1 MVIND
6 TKKNVLLGQ
15 SVEEQVKN
23 IDDNF
28 TSLFDT
34 VDDLNDGINTS
45 GFITKDVDNLTNYT
59 VKTETGTDI
68 ELSLNTTNY
77 TMTLNLK
84 NAAGTIVSTDTIDFP
99 IESMVVNAT
108 YASGTLT
115 LTLQNGNTLDI
126 DISAIISGLVPDTR
140 TVNGK
145 QLNANVTLTQDDV
158 SDGTTYKRY
167 SQTEKTKLAGISEG
181 ANKYTHPSYTARAKG
196 LYRITV
202 DATGHVSAVEEVGVA
217 STTADGL
224 MSKTDKANVDA
235 NTAAR
240 HSHSNKTLLDTY
252 DQTNANIKDAV
263 TKKHSHSNKTVLDN
277 TTASYTTAEKE
288 KLAAIDDSLKNVTA
302 DQIGKVKDVKVNGT
316 SVLGTDGVAAITI
329 ADLEADFVSVA
340 TTDSVWKTSGI
351 TVNGTIYQAIRVE
364 KTDSALG
371 VFNSAG
377 QEIIVQKVV
386 AKENNVDYLYL
397 CVGTAKIACTIRK
410 LSGGA
415 VGTGGSG
422 GGVKYLHQLHISGHD
437 NGIEVNFAM
446 CAMYVSN
453 SDTKI
458 ETFGQLFL
466 ALEAG
471 RMMATGYCGSTNAT
485 NPVYCL
491 TQSENNGNLTIHT
504 VTNSGDGAVEI
515 DPGVV
520 SFPSI
525 TDNVIPI

>member
-1 MVIND
+1 MAIND

-34 VDDLNDGINTS
+34 VDDLNDGINSS
-45 GFITKDVDNLTNYT
+45 GFITKDVNDLTNYT

-68 ELSLNTTNY
+68 ELSLDTKNY
-77 TMTLNLK
+77 KMTLNLK
-84 NAAGTIVSTDTIDFP
+84 NAEGTVVSTQTIDFP

-115 LTLQNGNTLDI
+115 LTLQNGETLDV

-158 SDGTTYKRY
+158 SDGTTYKRF
-167 SQTEKTKLAGISEG
+167 SQTEKTKLSGIAEG
-181 ANKYTHPSYTARAKG
+181 ANKYTHPSYTVRTKG
-196 LYRITV
+196 LYKITV

-224 MSKTDKANVDA
+224 MSKTDKA
-235 NTAAR
+235 
-240 HSHSNKTLLDTY
+240 KLD
-252 DQTNANIKDAV
+252 
-263 TKKHSHSNKTVLDN
+263 
-277 TTASYTTAEKE
+277 
-288 KLAAIDDSLKNVTA
+288 AIDDSLQNVTA

-329 ADLEADFVSVA
+329 EALKADFVSVA
-340 TTDSVWKTSGI
+340 TTDSVWKTNGI

-371 VFNSAG
+371 VFNSSG

-422 GGVKYLHQLHISGHD
+422 TVTHKYLHQLYISGRE
-437 NGIEVNFAM
+437 NGIEVTFGIF
-446 CAMYVSN
+446 AMYVSN

-458 ETFGQLFL
+458 ETFGQLVL
-466 ALEAG
+466 ALAPH
-471 RMMATGYCGSTNAT
+471 RMMATGYCGSTNTT

-491 TQSENNGNLTIHT
+491 TQSTNNNGNFTIHT

-520 SFPSI
+520 SFGSI
-525 TDNVIPI
+525 DDNVIQI

>member
-1 MVIND
+1 MAIND

-34 VDDLNDGINTS
+34 VDDLNDGITKS
-45 GFITKDVDNLTNYT
+45 GFITKDVKDLTNYT
-59 VKTETGTDI
+59 VKDETGTDI
-68 ELSLNTTNY
+68 ELLLNTNNY
-77 TMTLNLK
+77 QMTLKLK
-84 NAAGTIVSTDTIDFP
+84 NAAGTAVSTQTIDFP

-115 LTLQNGNTLDI
+115 LTLQNGTTLDV

-158 SDGTTYKRY
+158 SDGTTYKRF
-167 SQTEKTKLAGISEG
+167 SQTEKTKLSGIEEG
-181 ANKYTHPSYTARAKG
+181 ANKYTHPSYTTRTKG
-196 LYRITV
+196 LYKITV
-202 DATGHVSAVEEVGVA
+202 DATGHVSAVEEVSVA

-224 MSKTDKANVDA
+224 MSKTDKANVNA

-240 HSHSNKTLLDTY
+240 HSHGNKTLLDTY

-277 TTASYTTAEKE
+277 TTESYTTADKE
-288 KLAAIDDSLKNVTA
+288 KLDAIDDSLKNVTA

-316 SVLGTDGVAAITI
+316 SVLGTDGVAAITV
-329 ADLEADFVSVA
+329 ADLAAGFVSIA
-340 TTDSVWKTSGI
+340 TDNAAWTTQ
-351 TVNGTIYQAIRVE
+351 TLNGTTYQAIKVA
-364 KTDSALG
+364 KTDTALG
-371 VFNSAG
+371 VFNSSG
-377 QEIIVQKVV
+377 QEMVVQKVY
-386 AKENNVDYLYL
+386 DDSYLYL
-397 CVGTAKIACTIRK
+397 CVGTAKVACTVRK

-422 GGVKYLHQLHISGHD
+422 TVTHKYLHQLYISGRE
-437 NGIEVNFAM
+437 NGIEVTFGI

-458 ETFGQLFL
+458 ETFGQLVL
-466 ALEAG
+466 ALASR
-471 RMMATGYCGSTNAT
+471 RMMATGYCGGTNT
-485 NPVYCL
+485 TKPVYCL
-491 TQSENNGNLTIHT
+491 TQSINNNGNFTIHT

-520 SFPSI
+520 SFGSI
-525 TDNVIPI
+525 EDNVITI

>member
-1 MVIND
+1 MAIND

-28 TSLFDT
+28 TSLFDR
-34 VDDLNDGINTS
+34 VDDLNDGINNS
-45 GFITKDVDNLTNYT
+45 GFITKDVNNLTNYT

-68 ELSLNTTNY
+68 ELSLDTNNY
-77 TMTLNLK
+77 KMTLSLK
-84 NAAGTIVSTDTIDFP
+84 NAAGTIVSTSTIDFP

-108 YASGTLT
+108 YSSGKLT
-115 LTLQNGNTLDI
+115 LTLQNGNTLDV

-145 QLNANVTLTQDDV
+145 KLNANVTLTQDDV
-158 SDGTTYKRY
+158 SDGTTYKRF
-167 SQTEKTKLAGISEG
+167 SQTEKTKLSGIAEG
-181 ANKYTHPSYTARAKG
+181 ANKYTHPSYTAKTKG
-196 LYRITV
+196 LYKITV
-202 DATGHVSAVEEVGVA
+202 DATGHVSEVEEVGVA

-224 MSKTDKANVDA
+224 MSKTDKANINA

-240 HSHSNKTLLDTY
+240 HSHGNKTLLDTY
-252 DQTNANIKDAV
+252 NQTNENIKDAV

-277 TTASYTTAEKE
+277 TTESYTTAEKE

-329 ADLEADFVSVA
+329 ADLEADFVSVT
-340 TTDSVWKTSGI
+340 TTDSSWTTK
-351 TVNGTIYQAIRVE
+351 TVNGTDYKAIKVE
-364 KTDSALG
+364 KTDTALG
-371 VFNSAG
+371 VFNSSG
-377 QEIIVQKVV
+377 QEMVVQKVY
-386 AKENNVDYLYL
+386 DDSYLYL
-397 CVGTAKIACTIRK
+397 CIGTEKIACTIRK

-422 GGVKYLHQLHISGHD
+422 TVTHKYLHQLYISGRE
-437 NGIEVNFAM
+437 NGIEVTFGIYAM
-446 CAMYVSN
+446 DVSN

-466 ALEAG
+466 ALASR
-471 RMMATGYCGSTNAT
+471 RMMATGYCGGTNT
-485 NPVYCL
+485 TKPVYCL
-491 TQSENNGNLTIHT
+491 TQSTNNNGNFIIHT

-520 SFPSI
+520 SFGSI
-525 TDNVIPI
+525 EDTVTKL

>member
-1 MVIND
+1 MAIND

-34 VDDLNDGINTS
+34 VDDLNDGITKS

-68 ELSLNTTNY
+68 ELSLNTNNY

-84 NAAGTIVSTDTIDFP
+84 NAAGTVVSTDTIDFP
-99 IESMVVNAT
+99 IESMVIDAT

-115 LTLQNGNTLDI
+115 LTLQNGHTLDV

-145 QLNANVTLTQDDV
+145 QLNADVTLTQDDV
-158 SDGTTYKRY
+158 SDGATYKRF
-167 SQTEKTKLAGISEG
+167 SQTEKTKLSGIAEG
-181 ANKYTHPSYTARAKG
+181 ANKYTHPSYTARTKG
-196 LYRITV
+196 LYKITV

-224 MSKTDKANVDA
+224 MSKNDKANVDA

-240 HSHSNKTLLDTY
+240 HSHSNK
-252 DQTNANIKDAV
+252 N
-263 TKKHSHSNKTVLDN
+263 VLDN
-277 TTASYTTAEKE
+277 TTASYTTDEKT
-288 KLAAIDDSLKNVTA
+288 KLGKIDKSLLGVTA
-302 DQIGKVKDVKVNGT
+302 DKIGKVKDVKVNGT

-397 CVGTAKIACTIRK
+397 CVGTTKIACTIRK

-415 VGTGGSG
+415 VGTGG
-422 GGVKYLHQLHISGHD
+422 GVKYMHHLYISGND
-437 NGIEVNFAM
+437 TELGNFAICSM
-446 CAMYVSN
+446 HIN
-453 SDTKI
+453 DSDTPI
-458 ETFGQLFL
+458 TTYAQL
-466 ALEAG
+466 ASAVAIR
-471 RMMATGYCGSTNAT
+471 RMMATGHCGSTNST
-485 NPVYCL
+485 NPIFCL
-491 TQSENNGNLTIHT
+491 QKSPLDDNTIGIYFS
-504 VTNSGDGAVEI
+504 TNSGDMLRAIGPDAIQNGGIVDSVLRI
-515 DPGVV
+515 
-520 SFPSI
+520 
-525 TDNVIPI
+525 

>member
-1 MVIND
+1 MAIND

-68 ELSLNTTNY
+68 ELSLDTTNY
-77 TMTLNLK
+77 KMTLNLK
-84 NAAGTIVSTDTIDFP
+84 NAAGTVVSTQTIDFP

-115 LTLQNGNTLDI
+115 LTLQNGTTLDV

-158 SDGTTYKRY
+158 SDGTTYKRF
-167 SQTEKTKLAGISEG
+167 SQTEKTKLSGIAEG
-181 ANKYTHPSYTARAKG
+181 ANKYTHPSYTAKTKG
-196 LYRITV
+196 LYKITV
-202 DATGHVSAVEEVGVA
+202 DATGHVSEVEEVGVA

-224 MSKTDKANVDA
+224 MSKTDKANVNA

-240 HSHSNKTLLDTY
+240 HSHGNKTLLDTY

-263 TKKHSHSNKTVLDN
+263 TKKHSHSNKNVLDN
-277 TTASYTTAEKE
+277 TTASYTTADKE
-288 KLAAIDDSLKNVTA
+288 KLDAIDDSLKNVTA
-302 DQIGKVKDVKVNGT
+302 DQIGKVKDVEVNGT

-340 TTDSVWKTSGI
+340 TTDSVWKTNGI
-351 TVNGTIYQAIRVE
+351 MVNGTTYQAIRVE

-397 CVGTAKIACTIRK
+397 CVGTTKIACTIRK

-422 GGVKYLHQLHISGHD
+422 GGVKYLHQLDISGHD
-437 NGIEVNFAM
+437 MGTEKNFAI
-446 CAMYVSN
+446 CAMYVSD
-453 SDTKI
+453 SGTTI
-458 ETFGQLFL
+458 ETFGQLVL
-466 ALEAG
+466 ALAS
-471 RMMATGYCGSTNAT
+471 RRIMATGYYGGANTT
-485 NPVYCL
+485 KPVYSL
-491 TQSENNGNLTIHT
+491 TQSNNGDLTIHT
-504 VTNSGDGAVEI
+504 VTNSGVEAVDIDTGAI
-515 DPGVV
+515 
-520 SFPSI
+520 SFPNI
-525 TDNVIPI
+525 TDNVIQI

>member
-1 MVIND
+1 MAIND

-34 VDDLNDGINTS
+34 VDDLNDGISKS
-45 GFITKDVDNLTNYT
+45 GFITKDVNDLTNYT

-68 ELSLNTTNY
+68 ELSLDTNNY
-77 TMTLNLK
+77 QMTLKLK
-84 NAAGTIVSTDTIDFP
+84 NAEGTVVSTQTIDFP
-99 IESMVVNAT
+99 IESMVVDAT

-115 LTLQNGNTLDI
+115 LTLQNGNTLDVN
-126 DISAIISGLVPDTR
+126 ISAIISGLVPDTR

-158 SDGTTYKRY
+158 SDGTTYKRF
-167 SQTEKTKLAGISEG
+167 SQTEKTKLSGIAEG
-181 ANKYTHPSYTARAKG
+181 ANKYTHPSYTAKTKG
-196 LYRITV
+196 LYKITV
-202 DATGHVSAVEEVGVA
+202 DETGHVSEVEEVGVA

-224 MSKTDKANVDA
+224 MSKTDKA
-235 NTAAR
+235 
-240 HSHSNKTLLDTY
+240 KLD
-252 DQTNANIKDAV
+252 
-263 TKKHSHSNKTVLDN
+263 
-277 TTASYTTAEKE
+277 
-288 KLAAIDDSLKNVTA
+288 AIDDSLKNVTA

-371 VFNSAG
+371 VFNSSG

-422 GGVKYLHQLHISGHD
+422 SGVKYLHQLDIAGHD
-437 NGIEVNFAM
+437 MGTEVDFAI

-453 SDTKI
+453 SDTQI
-458 ETFGQLFL
+458 ETFGQLVL
-466 ALEAG
+466 ALASG
-471 RMMATGYCGSTNAT
+471 QMMATGYCGGTNT
-485 NPVYCL
+485 TKPVYCL
-491 TQSENNGNLTIHT
+491 NKSKNNDNLIIHT
-504 VTNSGDGAVEI
+504 VTNSGNGSVEI
-515 DPGVV
+515 DTGAISSPY
-520 SFPSI
+520 I
-525 TDNVIPI
+525 ADDVIPI